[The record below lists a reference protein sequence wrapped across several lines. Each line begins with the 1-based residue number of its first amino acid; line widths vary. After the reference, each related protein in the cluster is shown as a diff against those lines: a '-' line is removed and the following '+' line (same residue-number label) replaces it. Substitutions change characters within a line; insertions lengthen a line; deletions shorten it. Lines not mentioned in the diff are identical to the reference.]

1 MAKCTNWSMKL
12 AYKNLAVSAACM
24 VLGKYVKM
32 DLKCLIEN
40 DGLLAADT
48 TYFFH
53 YTSQIEKESIFS
65 TTKIVELLCNVAG

>member
-53 YTSQIEKESIFS
+53 YISQIEKESIFS
-65 TTKIVELLCNVAG
+65 TKKIVELLCNVAG